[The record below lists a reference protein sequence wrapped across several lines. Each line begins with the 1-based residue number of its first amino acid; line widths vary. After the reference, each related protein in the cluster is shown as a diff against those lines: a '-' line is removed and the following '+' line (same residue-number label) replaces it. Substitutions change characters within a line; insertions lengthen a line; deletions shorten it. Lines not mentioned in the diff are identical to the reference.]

1 MKKTLFKVKEI
12 VTAEVKGTAASSDL
26 SGAAGTREFEDME
39 KLKRNHSFSEDDLDP
54 RKATYPGLYVM
65 R

>member
-1 MKKTLFKVKEI
+1 MKKTLFEVRGI
-12 VTAEVKGTAASSDL
+12 VTAEVKGTAALSDL
-26 SGAAGTREFEDME
+26 SGAVGTRELEDME
-39 KLKRNHSFSEDDLDP
+39 KLERNHSFLEDDHGP